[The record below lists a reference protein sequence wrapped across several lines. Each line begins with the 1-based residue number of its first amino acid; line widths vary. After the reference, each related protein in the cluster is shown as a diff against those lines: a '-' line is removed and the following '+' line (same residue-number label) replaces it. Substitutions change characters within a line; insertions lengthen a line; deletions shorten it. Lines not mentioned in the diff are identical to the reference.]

1 MSQST
6 ATASALMT
14 PEQKATRPK
23 VAPGKPSW
31 QVVLLPVDTIAP
43 SPYQPRL
50 LFDAEEMLELVA
62 SVKEHGV
69 QQPILVRNRRSEDKA
84 HTNGVTNDHAK
95 NGVSK
100 VVPLYELVAGERRL
114 RACREAGRK
123 HVPAIVRDDL
133 SDSQAAELALS
144 ENIQRSN
151 LSVIEEARGY
161 KQLMLRF
168 RMKEER
174 IAKKVGKSV
183 ATIQQTMKLL
193 ALPEAVQQ
201 LLAYRKLTAAHGH
214 ALLPL
219 APNEQIC
226 TLVAHHAVTNS
237 ITAASLSQTLLPNQQ
252 DLKRKGLLQ
261 ELDYRTKFDW
271 RQECKSCPN
280 KAYVASG
287 YASFCLKPA
296 EWRKKQEAAIERA
309 KDEAAQAM
317 ERVREEARQQE
328 QDGQVDVTQLPPSSY
343 RHLTH
348 VEVPQGC
355 TESCPCRQ
363 QVADPRDA
371 TKMIPVC
378 LNTERFKSLKEAER
392 QAHEEARKRRY
403 TLEWQRAVAAL
414 QGELETKQWRK
425 LPVLL
430 CALVLRSGARYGN
443 SETWETLARGV
454 AREVGLALPWDEL
467 FSTHD
472 EVRTLDALE
481 SALVNDDAR
490 SDGEATASEDER
502 NFPRSSR
509 MLMFATALLL
519 ADEASTAVR
528 YGGDTPR
535 LTFILGTNQTQQR
548 ELEIAHH
555 PETTPQDDE
564 TIDNRDEQS
573 KSGSY
578 EPDEDCD
585 PEGFEEQ
592 DDYDD
597 NSENEPTPE
606 D

>member
-1 MSQST
+1 MSPST
-6 ATASALMT
+6 ATAPALTT
-14 PEQKATRPK
+14 PEPKATRPK
-23 VAPGKPSW
+23 LAPGKPSW

-43 SPYQPRL
+43 SPYQPRI

-62 SVKEHGV
+62 SVREHGV
-69 QQPILVRNRRSEDKA
+69 QQPILVRTRKA
-84 HTNGVTNDHAK
+84 EIKANGSNNGHAK
-95 NGVSK
+95 NGTSK
-100 VVPLYELVAGERRL
+100 AVPPYELVAGERRL

-123 HVPAIVRDDL
+123 HIPAIVRDDL
-133 SDSQAAELALS
+133 FDSQAAELALS
-144 ENIQRSN
+144 ENVQRSN

-168 RMKEER
+168 RMNEQR

-219 APNEQIC
+219 ASHEQVC
-226 TLVAHHAVTNS
+226 TLVAHHAATNAV
-237 ITAASLSQTLLPNQQ
+237 TAASLSQTLLPNQQ
-252 DLKRKGLLQ
+252 ELKRKGLLQ

-271 RQECKSCPN
+271 RKECKACPY

-287 YASFCLKPA
+287 YASFCLKPD
-296 EWRKKQEAAIERA
+296 EWKKKQEAAVERA

-317 ERVREEARQQE
+317 ERVREEARKQE

-363 QVADPRDA
+363 QIADPRDA
-371 TKMIPVC
+371 TKTIPVC

-392 QAHEEARKRRY
+392 QAHEDARKRRY

-414 QGELETKQWRK
+414 QSELEAEQWRK

-430 CALVLRSGARYGN
+430 CALVLRTGARYGN
-443 SETWETLARGV
+443 SDTWETLARGV

-472 EVRTLDALE
+472 EVRTLVALE
-481 SALVNDDAR
+481 SAFADDAAR
-490 SDGEATASEDER
+490 SDVEPTTLEDER
-502 NFPRSSR
+502 NSPHPSR
-509 MLMFATALLL
+509 MLLFAAALLL

-528 YGGDTPR
+528 YGGETPR
-535 LTFILGTNQTQQR
+535 LTFILGTSQTEQR
-548 ELEIAHH
+548 ELAISHHSVIA
-555 PETTPQDDE
+555 PQDDE
-564 TIDNRDEQS
+564 TLDNRDEQFETES
-573 KSGSY
+573 NDS
-578 EPDEDCD
+578 EEDFD
-585 PEGFEEQ
+585 PENYEEQ
-592 DDYDD
+592 DDSDD
-597 NSENEPTPE
+597 WSEDESTPE

>member
-6 ATASALMT
+6 ATAPALMK
-14 PEQKATRPK
+14 PEQKTARLK

-31 QVVLLPVDTIAP
+31 QVVLLPVETIAP

-50 LFDAEEMLELVA
+50 LFDEEEMMELVA

-69 QQPILVRNRRSEDKA
+69 QQPILVRTRKSEEKAA
-84 HTNGVTNDHAK
+84 HTNGHKNGHAK
-95 NGVSK
+95 IGVSK
-100 VVPLYELVAGERRL
+100 VVPPYELVAGERRL
-114 RACREAGRK
+114 RACREAGRR

-133 SDSQAAELALS
+133 SDVQAAELALL
-144 ENIQRSN
+144 ENVQRSN

-219 APNEQIC
+219 ASHDQVC
-226 TLVAHHAVTNS
+226 TLVAHHAATNAV
-237 ITAASLSQTLLPNQQ
+237 TAASLSQTLLPNQQ
-252 DLKRKGLLQ
+252 ELKRKGLLQ

-271 RQECKSCPN
+271 RQECKACPH

-287 YASFCLKPA
+287 YASFCLMPP
-296 EWRKKQEAAIERA
+296 EWQKKQQAAIERA

-317 ERVREEARQQE
+317 DRVREEARQQE
-328 QDGQVDVTQLPPSSY
+328 QDGQVDVTRLPPSSY

-363 QVADPRDA
+363 QIADPRDA
-371 TKMIPVC
+371 TKTIPVC

-392 QAHEEARKRRY
+392 QAHEDARKRRY

-414 QGELETKQWRK
+414 QDELEAPSAHK
-425 LPVLL
+425 LSVLL
-430 CALVLRSGARYGN
+430 CALVLRTGARYGN
-443 SETWETLARGV
+443 AEAWETLARAV
-454 AREVGLALPWDEL
+454 ARELGIVLPWDEL
-467 FSTHD
+467 FSAYD
-472 EVRTLDALE
+472 EASTLGALE
-481 SALVNDDAR
+481 RAIGAHDAELDPDAGAPAPQR
-490 SDGEATASEDER
+490 LLLFAS
-502 NFPRSSR
+502 
-509 MLMFATALLL
+509 ALLL
-519 ADEASTAVR
+519 ADEAQTAVR
-528 YGGDTPR
+528 FGGETPR
-535 LTFILGTNQTQQR
+535 LNFVIGAQHAEQR
-548 ELEIAHH
+548 ELEVAPTTEEEMAGQETQ
-555 PETTPQDDE
+555 PE
-564 TIDNRDEQS
+564 S
-573 KSGSY
+573 
-578 EPDEDCD
+578 
-585 PEGFEEQ
+585 
-592 DDYDD
+592 
-597 NSENEPTPE
+597 
-606 D
+606 